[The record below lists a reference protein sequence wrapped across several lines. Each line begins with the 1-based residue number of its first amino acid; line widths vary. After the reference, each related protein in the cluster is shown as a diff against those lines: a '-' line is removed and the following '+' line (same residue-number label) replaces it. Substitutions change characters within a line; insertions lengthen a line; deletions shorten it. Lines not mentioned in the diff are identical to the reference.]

1 MGEIIMNR
9 QDLIEFLALLD
20 KLSVVKNDR
29 LTKEE
34 KEFCK
39 CCIDEL
45 KKSAKQSG

>member
-1 MGEIIMNR
+1 MNG

-20 KLSVVKNDR
+20 KLAVVKNDR
-29 LTKEE
+29 LTNEE

-45 KKSAKQSG
+45 KKSAKRSG